1 MRQTVIPAQIT
12 TVEDKIAGNLSFM
25 QVFILMVP
33 VFISTLIY
41 VMFIPVMTLAIYKVV
56 LMAISLIFC
65 SILAFR
71 FKGKIVLNWLMIL
84 ITYNLRPKYYV
95 FNKNDIYQRDVVI
108 SSKPLINTSQKIKHT
123 AKVKQKNFVKDIKQI
138 EKYLKNEKYG
148 LTVKPNKKGGLYV
161 AFNEITK

>member
-41 VMFIPVMTLAIYKVV
+41 VMFIPVMNLAIYKVV
-56 LMAISLIFC
+56 LMIISLILC
-65 SILAFR
+65 SVLAFR
-71 FKGKIVLNWLMIL
+71 FKGKIVLNWLIIL
-84 ITYNLRPKYYV
+84 INYNLRPKYYV
-95 FNKNDIYQRDVVI
+95 FNKNDIFQRDVVLD
-108 SSKPLINTSQKIKHT
+108 SKSITINSQKLKHT
-123 AKVKQKNFVKDIKQI
+123 AKVKQKNIVKDIKQI

-148 LTVKPNKKGGLYV
+148 LTVKPNKKGGFYV
-161 AFNEITK
+161 AYNEITK